1 MALVSRPWGG
11 RGQGE
16 ARGQRRWMAAETE
29 ADSVWEKQLSGAA
42 PAIHLTSDQAR
53 HEWHYCFT
61 FYILFIHSHTH
72 LRAQKKCYANWYTH
86 TLSNTL
92 KADGVGPWPFLSQFP
107 SFICSWKAVFFQ
119 FLWKITEPRPTKGSK
134 TIQKKW
140 INNTMKQN
148 LIKDLHGRF
157 ILCRSYTTWPRCI
170 SSPGLI
176 SRCYTGFVITSL
188 I

>member
-1 MALVSRPWGG
+1 MDGCRDWSWQCVRKAALRCCTCHPSHFWPGKAWVALLFHLLHPLHSLTHSLACTKKMLRKLVHTHTVKYTQSR
-11 RGQGE
+11 
-16 ARGQRRWMAAETE
+16 RRWP
-29 ADSVWEKQLSGAA
+29 L
-42 PAIHLTSDQAR
+42 AI
-53 HEWHYCFT
+53 F
-61 FYILFIHSHTH
+61 
-72 LRAQKKCYANWYTH
+72 
-86 TLSNTL
+86 
-92 KADGVGPWPFLSQFP
+92 SQFP

-119 FLWKITEPRPTKGSK
+119 CLWKITEPRPTKGSK